1 MRAALYV
8 ISYKSLSVRLIHFHV
23 SQTATGRIRNVFGGA
38 EIFEANIAL
47 GTKTRKSFRASLTT
61 PITPDLDTNLEMT
74 VFGLERDCSAYASCT
89 EGTRG
94 VKAIVRV
101 S

>member
-1 MRAALYV
+1 MRAAQCVVLC
-8 ISYKSLSVRLIHFHV
+8 ISLSIRLMHFHV

-47 GTKTRKSFRASLTT
+47 GTKTRKSFRASLTA
-61 PITPDLDTNLEMT
+61 PITSDLDTHAEMM
-74 VFGLERDCSAYASCT
+74 VFGLERDCSTYASCT

-94 VKAIVRV
+94 VKVIVRV